1 MHSFDEVMKAKTLL
15 GLRDTA
21 SLPEIKSRY
30 KILMHQ
36 WHPDKHLDETETA
49 TKMSTD
55 IIEAYKIVLEYVKQ
69 YEYRFD
75 EEFIKEKTISP
86 HEWWNDRFGGR

>member
-30 KILMHQ
+30 KNLMQ
-36 WHPDKHLDETETA
+36 KWHPDKHIDNIDMA
-49 TKMSTD
+49 TKMSTE
-55 IIEAYKIVLEYVKQ
+55 IIEAYKIIMEYVKG

-75 EEFIKEKTISP
+75 ETFIKEKTISP

>member
-21 SLPEIKSRY
+21 SLPEIKARY
-30 KILMHQ
+30 KNLMHQ

-49 TKMSTD
+49 TKMSSD
-55 IIEAYKIVLEYVKQ
+55 IIEAYKIILAYVKE

-75 EEFIKEKTISP
+75 EDFLKEKYLSP
-86 HEWWNDRFGGR
+86 QEWWEKKFGGR

>member
-30 KILMHQ
+30 KNLMQ
-36 WHPDKHLDETETA
+36 KWHPDKHIDNIDMA

-55 IIEAYKIVLEYVKQ
+55 IIEAYNIIMEYVKG

-75 EEFIKEKTISP
+75 ETFIKEKTISP

>member
-21 SLPEIKSRY
+21 TLPEIKARY
-30 KILMHQ
+30 KNLMHQ
-36 WHPDKHLDETETA
+36 WHPDKHIDETETA

-55 IIEAYKIVLEYVKQ
+55 IIEAYKIILEYVKQ

-75 EEFIKEKTISP
+75 ESFIKEKTISP

>member
-1 MHSFDEVMKAKTLL
+1 MNSFDEVMKAKTLL

-30 KILMHQ
+30 KNLMQ
-36 WHPDKHLDETETA
+36 KWHPDKHIENIDMA
-49 TKMSTD
+49 TKMSTE
-55 IIEAYKIVLEYVKQ
+55 IIEAYKIIMKYVKG

-75 EEFIKEKTISP
+75 ETFIKEKTISP

>member
-1 MHSFDEVMKAKTLL
+1 MHSFEQLMKAKTLL

-21 SLPEIKSRY
+21 SLPEIKARY
-30 KILMHQ
+30 KNLMQ
-36 WHPDKHLDETETA
+36 KWHPDKHIDEIETA

-55 IIEAYKIVLEYVKQ
+55 IIEAYKTVTEYVKQ

-75 EEFIKEKTISP
+75 EAFIKKKTISP

>member
-1 MHSFDEVMKAKTLL
+1 MKAKTLL

-21 SLPEIKSRY
+21 SLPEIKARY
-30 KILMHQ
+30 KNLMQ
-36 WHPDKHLDETETA
+36 KWHPDKHIDEIETA

-55 IIEAYKIVLEYVKQ
+55 IIEAYKTVTEYVKQ

-75 EEFIKEKTISP
+75 EAFIKKKTISP

>member
-30 KILMHQ
+30 KNLMQ
-36 WHPDKHLDETETA
+36 KWHPDKHIDNIDMA
-49 TKMSTD
+49 TKMSTE
-55 IIEAYKIVLEYVKQ
+55 IIEAYKIIMEYVKG

-75 EEFIKEKTISP
+75 ETYIKEKTISP